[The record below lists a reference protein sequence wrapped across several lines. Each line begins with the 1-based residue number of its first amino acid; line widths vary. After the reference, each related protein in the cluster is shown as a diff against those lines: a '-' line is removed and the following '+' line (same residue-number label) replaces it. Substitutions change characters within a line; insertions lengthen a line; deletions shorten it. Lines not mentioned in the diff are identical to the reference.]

1 MAGRPRIRRLMAAF
15 VLMAGFAVVLS
26 RLIAL
31 QVLQAAD
38 LSVRAERQHRKV
50 VTIEG
55 SRGTI
60 FDRNGKV
67 LAMNVEVPSVF
78 GVPTQLEHPSRLAR
92 DLSRVLQLRA
102 GEVRK
107 KLRQERGFVWI
118 ARKVDPEQGR
128 RLRQLSSPGIGVIME
143 GRRYYPKGPM
153 LAHVL
158 GFAGIDNQGLEGLEL
173 QYEQHLRGKKEMV
186 ELQRDALGRAVLPKE
201 LSALGSA
208 AGHNVKLTID
218 EVIQYIAEK
227 ELEAAVT
234 ETGAKGGTLIVM
246 EPRTGALLAMAVHPR
261 FDPNAVRDL
270 SPSRWRNRAVTDVY
284 EPGSTMKIFLAAA
297 ALEEKVMSPRSLIYA
312 ENGRMSVANTVI
324 HDHHKSGWLTFSQV
338 IQRSS
343 NIGAVKTARAVGG
356 GRLYRYFRAFGFG
369 DRTEI
374 DLPGESA
381 GLVKV
386 PRRWGRRTLASMAI
400 GQEIG
405 VTPIQLATAASAV
418 ANGGWLMKPYVVS
431 EIRDVGSQ
439 VVVRASPQVRRR
451 PVSPQTVQTLRN
463 MLERAVAKGTG
474 SRAAVP
480 GYRVAGKTGTAQKF
494 DRETHAYSKTRFVAS
509 FVGYVPAGDPRLT
522 ILVIIDEPQTE
533 SWGGIVA
540 APVFRRVAEQALPH
554 LGIPVRRPIEVA
566 MDTNG
571 TENARAFR

>member
-1 MAGRPRIRRLMAAF
+1 MAVRPGMRRGVVAVL
-15 VLMAGFAVVLS
+15 LMAGFGVVLS
-26 RLIAL
+26 RLISL

-50 VTIEG
+50 VTVEG

-60 FDRNGKV
+60 FDRKGKV

-78 GVPTQLEHPSRLAR
+78 GVPTQLKNRSKVARELAR
-92 DLSRVLQLRA
+92 VLDLRT

-107 KLRQERGFVWI
+107 KLEQERGFVWV
-118 ARKVDPEQGR
+118 ARKVDPEKGRKIR
-128 RLRQLSSPGIGVIME
+128 RLSFAGVGVILE

-153 LAHVL
+153 LSHVL
-158 GFAGIDNQGLEGLEL
+158 GFAGVDNQGLEGLEL
-173 QYEQHLRGKKEMV
+173 QYEQYLRGKKEMV

-201 LSALGSA
+201 PSALGSA

-218 EVIQYIAEK
+218 EVIQYVAEK
-227 ELEAAVT
+227 ELEVAVNDT
-234 ETGAKGGTLIVM
+234 RAKRGTLIVM

-261 FDPNAVRDL
+261 FDPNAMRHL
-270 SPSRWRNRAVTDVY
+270 SPGRWRNRAVTDVY

-297 ALEEKVMSPRSLIYA
+297 ALEEKVMSPRSLVYA
-312 ENGRMSVANTVI
+312 ENGRMKVANTVI
-324 HDHHKSGWLTFSQV
+324 HDHQKSGWITFSQV

-343 NIGAVKTARAVGG
+343 NIGAVKTAMAVGG
-356 GRLYRYFRAFGFG
+356 ERLYRYFRAFGFG

-381 GLVKV
+381 GLVKG
-386 PRRWGRRTLASMAI
+386 PREWGRRTLASMAI

-405 VTPIQLATAASAV
+405 VTPIQLAAAAGAV
-418 ANGGWLMKPYVVS
+418 ANGGWLMKPYIVS
-431 EIRDVGSQ
+431 EIRDTRGD
-439 VVVRASPQVRRR
+439 VVFRATPQVRRR
-451 PVSPQTVQTLRN
+451 PVSAQTLEHLRR
-463 MLERAVAKGTG
+463 MLERAVTSGTG
-474 SRAAVP
+474 SRAALP
-480 GYRVAGKTGTAQKF
+480 QYRVAGKTGTAQKF
-494 DRETHAYSKTRFVAS
+494 DRKTNAYSDTRFVGS
-509 FVGYVPAGDPRLT
+509 FVGYVPAKNPRLT

-554 LGIPVRRPIEVA
+554 LGVPVRGPVEVA
-566 MDTNG
+566 LDASG
-571 TENARAFR
+571 TRNAKAF